1 MRYSLLAAS
10 SLLFLASCAATQKSE
25 APAPEPV
32 LESAVK
38 TPHSGLLEIG
48 PAKTAVAAFELP
60 ESSSAGAATPPP
72 AYRRLADLMAE
83 IEAAKPVAERRD
95 FNAKINPVNMPGR
108 SLSDFLTMMSAKD
121 QLGFSYILDPAV
133 KGTVTLNPGGGKT
146 SLQLREAWSLL
157 ESVLWLN
164 GAYASVNAAG
174 MLEIQPLAKMSREVQ
189 IAPFTPS
196 AMVAV
201 EVVRMLHTPASEA
214 FENIKKFLN
223 EGSTAIVISRNN
235 SILLVDT
242 PANIDKVKNI
252 LQVMDG
258 SAKDGW
264 PRIALTCHQLTP
276 REIASQ
282 LQEILPVLGVS
293 LEITPGSSGK
303 SAAAARNEGG
313 GRGEGGGE
321 GGGKPQGG
329 TSPKKEG
336 AGVRIA
342 VVDSLNGL
350 VISAPDAAI
359 LEMISGWVA
368 LLDSS
373 DNSDKE
379 LLFTYPVKFGES
391 RDLINALM
399 TFFPNAIS
407 PNTGSGSNKVA
418 REQIEADVVKSFRY
432 YGQER
437 QQKTPQTAG
446 ERLTQGVARPVKTPV
461 FGPNGQVIDTG
472 TDSKSVSLF
481 DTPMTVYE
489 DARQNQLIL
498 RTNTRAWN
506 AINSLLTYLD
516 APATQV
522 MIQVSAFEVNLS
534 GDLALGVNAA
544 LESKFG
550 NKTSNVG
557 VGNSFNKPPVFTP
570 AVPANGLLPA
580 KPGINP
586 GLTAM
591 MRTAGVDNEFALLQ
605 ALSKNVKT
613 ELLNCPQ
620 IFTSNGEP
628 GQFLVGDSVPLKT
641 SNSTTNGGNP
651 IEEISYKDI
660 GVILNVTPRVS
671 SGNRVT
677 LDLSQEISFLSD
689 KIVSGISS
697 PVISKSTISNKLT
710 VADGETMMLAGM
722 IRHNNSE
729 TREGI
734 PLLKDIPWIGWIF
747 GSYTRSNE
755 KKELVLFVKVKVI
768 DNKTSLQ
775 KVLERYHEAKRVQ
788 DEHPELR

>member
-1 MRYSLLAAS
+1 MRYSLLTAS
-10 SLLFLASCAATQKSE
+10 SLLFLASCAATPKPE
-25 APAPEPV
+25 TPAPAPE
-32 LESAVK
+32 LESAAK
-38 TPHSGLLEIG
+38 IPHSGLLEIG
-48 PAKTAVAAFELP
+48 PAKTTVAAFELP
-60 ESSSAGAATPPP
+60 EASLAGAARPLP

-83 IEAAKPVAERRD
+83 IEAAKPLAQRRD
-95 FNAKINPVNMPGR
+95 LNAKINPVSMPGR
-108 SLSDFLTMMSAKD
+108 SIAEFLTMMSAKE
-121 QLGFSYILDPAV
+121 QLGFSFILDPAV

-146 SLQLREAWSLL
+146 SLQLREGWNLL

-164 GAYASVNAAG
+164 GAYASVNGAG
-174 MLEIQPLAKMSREVQ
+174 MLEILPLAKMSRDVQ
-189 IAPFTPS
+189 IAPFTSS
-196 AMVAV
+196 ATVAV
-201 EVVRMLHTPASEA
+201 EVIKLLHTPASEA

-223 EGSTAIVISRNN
+223 EGSTAMVISRNN

-242 PANIDKVKNI
+242 PVNIEKIKNI

-258 SAKDGW
+258 AAQDGW
-264 PRIALTCHQLTP
+264 PRIALTCRQLTP

-282 LQEILPVLGVS
+282 LQEILPVLGIS
-293 LEITPGSSGK
+293 LEISPGGSGK
-303 SAAAARNEGG
+303 SASEGRNEGG
-313 GRGEGGGE
+313 RSERGESE
-321 GGGKPQGG
+321 TKAEPGK
-329 TSPKKEG
+329 SPKKQG

-373 DNSDKE
+373 DNSEKE

-391 RDLINALM
+391 RDLINALL

-418 REQIEADVVKSFRY
+418 RDQIEADVVKSFRY

-437 QQKTPQTAG
+437 QQKAPQTAG
-446 ERLTQGVARPVKTPV
+446 ERLTQGIARPVKTLV
-461 FGPNGQVIDTG
+461 FGPRGEVIDTG

-522 MIQVSAFEVNLS
+522 MIQVTAVEVNLS

-570 AVPANGLLPA
+570 AVPANGLIPA

-605 ALSKNVKT
+605 ALSKDVKT

-641 SNSTTNGGNP
+641 SNSSTNGGNP
-651 IEEISYKDI
+651 IEEISYQDI

-677 LDLSQEISFLSD
+677 LDLSQEISTLSD
-689 KIVSGISS
+689 KVVSGISS

-722 IRHNNSE
+722 IRHNNTE